1 MLSINRLNVSYGVI
15 PVLHDLDLE
24 VRQGEIVALV
34 GSNGAGKTTLLNTIS
49 GMQSATSGE
58 IVFESRRIDQ
68 MAPHHIVAAGISHI
82 PEGRKIFPY
91 LSVRENLMMGACQ
104 REAWSGRQEMMRK
117 AADMFPI
124 LGERSQQRASL
135 MSGGEQQMLVIARG
149 LMSRPRLLLI
159 DEPSLGLSPVV
170 MENIYDIIQTFPKM
184 GITVLLSEQNA
195 QMALEIADRGYVL
208 QDGQI
213 VLEGPA
219 GELLDSEMVKK
230 AYIGG

>member
-1 MLSINRLNVSYGVI
+1 
-15 PVLHDLDLE
+15 
-24 VRQGEIVALV
+24 
-34 GSNGAGKTTLLNTIS
+34 
-49 GMQSATSGE
+49 
-58 IVFESRRIDQ
+58 
-68 MAPHHIVAAGISHI
+68 
-82 PEGRKIFPY
+82 
-91 LSVRENLMMGACQ
+91 
-104 REAWSGRQEMMRK
+104 
-117 AADMFPI
+117 
-124 LGERSQQRASL
+124 
-135 MSGGEQQMLVIARG
+135 
-149 LMSRPRLLLI
+149 MSRPRLLLI

>member
-1 MLSINRLNVSYGVI
+1 MLSIKQLNVAYGVI
-15 PVLHDLDLE
+15 PVLHDLNLE

-49 GMQSATSGE
+49 GLLQATGGE
-58 IVFESRRIDQ
+58 IAFERTRIDRL
-68 MAPHHIVAAGISHI
+68 APHHIVATGISHI

-91 LSVRENLMMGACQ
+91 LSVRENLLMGACQ
-104 REAWSGRQEMMRK
+104 RRAWSGRQAMLHK

-124 LGERSQQRASL
+124 LGERAQQRASL

-149 LMSRPRLLLI
+149 LMSRPKLLLI
-159 DEPSLGLSPVV
+159 DEPSLGLSPAV
-170 MENIYDIIQTFPKM
+170 MAHIYEIIQTFPKL

-195 QMALEIADRGYVL
+195 QMALEIADRGYVI

-213 VLEGPA
+213 VLDGPA
-219 GELLDSEMVKK
+219 GELLHSEMVKK